1 MIKNLYDFK
10 NECAD
15 NEIEEAG
22 QLYNHVEYMFE
33 SETDDFLTNLMITD
47 LDIFIEC
54 MNQYFLDAKEFTKS
68 DFEKIIKQEE
78 ELSKKQK
85 ELLKLTALGSI
96 VSDECLT
103 IEDYD
108 ILIGAEEKI
117 PEQITP
123 WAIYEFFSLEELQEK
138 VTTEEK
144 KLKRFFFEMKKSSDS
159 NV

>member
-85 ELLKLTALGSI
+85 ELLKLTALGS
-96 VSDECLT
+96 
-103 IEDYD
+103 
-108 ILIGAEEKI
+108 
-117 PEQITP
+117 
-123 WAIYEFFSLEELQEK
+123 
-138 VTTEEK
+138 
-144 KLKRFFFEMKKSSDS
+144 SDS